1 MRINV
6 FYITGTSH
14 RGHTLSRTIEFV
26 CCSIV
31 FLVDFCIQTEM
42 HSLMETV
49 CTPQS
54 LALARYINLS
64 TLFRQW
70 RHSLLTRVD
79 KVHGPA
85 RC

>member
-6 FYITGTSH
+6 LYITGTSH
-14 RGHTLSRTIEFV
+14 RGHTLSRTVEFV
-26 CCSIV
+26 CSIV
-31 FLVDFCIQTEM
+31 FLVEFCMQTEM
-42 HSLMETV
+42 HSLMKTV

-70 RHSLLTRVD
+70 RHSLWTRVD
-79 KVHGPA
+79 KVQGLP
-85 RC
+85 RR